1 MLRLL
6 ATAYFEWDCNLY
18 LDKALKAISLANQ
31 VVIFFFPFVEKY
43 FFVCRSRATASY
55 VLIVRSFDDGL
66 TKISQMCEL
75 IKAGSWGN
83 HKATAKAQRIK

>member
-1 MLRLL
+1 MGLQPVPGQGIESHKLGKPGS
-6 ATAYFEWDCNLY
+6 N
-18 LDKALKAISLANQ
+18 
-31 VVIFFFPFVEKY
+31 FFFPFVEKY